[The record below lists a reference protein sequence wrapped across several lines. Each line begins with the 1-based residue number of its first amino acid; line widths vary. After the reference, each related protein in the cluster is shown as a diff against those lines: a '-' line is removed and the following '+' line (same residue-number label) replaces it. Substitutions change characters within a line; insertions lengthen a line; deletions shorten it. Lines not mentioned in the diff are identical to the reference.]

1 MGEQAAERI
10 EALVDSRKERTVSL
24 RAVFGYGSQPGV
36 GKHAHQSK
44 QACSGKLRHA
54 TQSLLPIMPRVVH
67 DDGDQQRHNGVDDD
81 SGAGLHQHRADR
93 VDDDEV
99 TQPFGIDAV
108 ATSHQPHE
116 GQQYAEQVHADIAG
130 FREQELRTAAAPHR
144 TIGDVLAVH
153 EMREIVDERLEPQM
167 DGEPLHDAH
176 GEGAPVGRDKQPD
189 RHVPGDAFDM
199 EGDDKRAQRGEHTE
213 EPGEAHERGV
223 EMNAEAQPPGDGQ
236 DDAGDRQQE
245 QGQILHGYDMQ
256 LPPVAQA
263 VDGE

>member
-1 MGEQAAERI
+1 M
-10 EALVDSRKERTVSL
+10 
-24 RAVFGYGSQPGV
+24 
-36 GKHAHQSK
+36 
-44 QACSGKLRHA
+44 
-54 TQSLLPIMPRVVH
+54 
-67 DDGDQQRHNGVDDD
+67 
-81 SGAGLHQHRADR
+81 
-93 VDDDEV
+93 
-99 TQPFGIDAV
+99 
-108 ATSHQPHE
+108 
-116 GQQYAEQVHADIAG
+116 HADIAG
-130 FREQELRTAAAPHR
+130 FREQELRPTAAPHR

-199 EGDDKRAQRGEHTE
+199 EGDDKRTQRGKHAEQ
-213 EPGEAHERGV
+213 PGEAHECGV
-223 EMNAEAQPPGDGQ
+223 EMNAETQPPGNGQ
-236 DDAGDRQQE
+236 DDADDRQQE